1 MKYIFIVN
9 PESGKKKGLQ
19 AGKAIEEYCKN
30 LNIDYKIIYTYRP
43 GDAEYIA
50 GNYSTL
56 DECIIYSV
64 GGDGTLNEV
73 VNGLAFSSAKLGV
86 IPVGSGNDFYK
97 TIMESSNQ
105 TIDLGRVNGR
115 FFINIASLGID
126 AEIAKSANEQKEKN
140 IPSNL
145 IYVSS
150 IAKNLFKFKGIKLQ
164 IDSSKKDLTI
174 LTICNGRYYGG
185 GFKIAPNAELSDGL
199 LDIYEV
205 ERLGKVKTLKLL
217 TKLLQGTHELDN
229 SVTMYR
235 TNKISVDSNYRL
247 ICNVDGEILE
257 GTNFNF
263 VIEKDAI
270 HLHTED
276 ELGINKLLRL
286 KKIIK

>member
-263 VIEKDAI
+263 LIEKDAI

-276 ELGINKLLRL
+276 ELEINKLLRL